1 MERVVTPRDDR
12 SVISTFHAP
21 SRAARRRWREAN
33 VMSDSCASVAGAA
46 ESGAALDIPA
56 GAPPFSSSII
66 IICVTLAR

>member
-33 VMSDSCASVAGAA
+33 VMSDSCASVVGEA
-46 ESGAALDIPA
+46 EPDATSDIPA
-56 GAPPFSSSII
+56 CFHLLAFYTQLFFS
-66 IICVTLAR
+66 

>member
-33 VMSDSCASVAGAA
+33 VMSDSCASVVGEA
-46 ESGAALDIPA
+46 ELDATSDIPA
-56 GAPPFSSSII
+56 CFHL
-66 IICVTLAR
+66 LAFFYYYYY